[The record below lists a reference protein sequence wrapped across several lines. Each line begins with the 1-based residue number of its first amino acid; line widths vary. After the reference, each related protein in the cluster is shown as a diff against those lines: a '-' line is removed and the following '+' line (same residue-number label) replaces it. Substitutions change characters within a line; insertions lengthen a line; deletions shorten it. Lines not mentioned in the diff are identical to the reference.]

1 MKKIVIHFCFLLMI
15 FVCSFFAGRN
25 FRFRDYLLLKYGN
38 TRIIYKKSLFPG
50 CMETETFIK
59 LFIEI
64 HKSDEVYLRHIK
76 PDLLQLLDERIS
88 YNKERARN
96 RAIHAKEQ
104 YANVIWKTLDR
115 MENFK

>member
-1 MKKIVIHFCFLLMI
+1 MKKIVIHSCILLMVC
-15 FVCSFFAGRN
+15 VCSFFAGRN
-25 FRFRDYLLLKYGN
+25 FRFRDYLLLNYGN
-38 TRIIYKKSLFPG
+38 ARIIYKKILFPS

-64 HKSDEVYLRHIK
+64 HKRDEVYLRHIK
-76 PDLLQLLDERIS
+76 PDLLQLLDERIR
-88 YNKERARN
+88 YNMERARN

-104 YANVIWKTLDR
+104 YANVIWKTLKG